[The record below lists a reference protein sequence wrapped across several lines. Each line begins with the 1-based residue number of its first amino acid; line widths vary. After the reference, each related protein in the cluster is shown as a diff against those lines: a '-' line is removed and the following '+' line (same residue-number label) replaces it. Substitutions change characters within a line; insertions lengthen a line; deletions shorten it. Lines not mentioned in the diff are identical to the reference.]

1 MGFRIRKAC
10 PEDKGSVREL
20 VRATVSGPRADLV
33 LKADSRSGLC
43 LEKGCTE
50 LIAYERK
57 WGFVIAT
64 TDCPVAGIRVLLHS
78 SVTWPSFC
86 MVQMRRSHR

>member
-20 VRATVSGPRADLV
+20 DRATVSGPRADLV
-33 LKADSRSGLC
+33 LKAGSGSGLC
-43 LEKGCTE
+43 QEEVCTE

-57 WGFVIAT
+57 WRFVIAMADFPIT
-64 TDCPVAGIRVLLHS
+64 GIGSYCTLVLHGHPFAWS
-78 SVTWPSFC
+78 K
-86 MVQMRRSHR
+86 